1 MKNYKIE
8 SIMGD
13 NMRKKWV
20 AYNKSYELT
29 EQLRSMF
36 NISEMMARTLINR
49 GVDDIDKANTFIKAD
64 INDLYDPFL
73 LTDMEKAVDRIL
85 VAIEENEKICIYGDY
100 DVDGITSTAL
110 CVNILR
116 NLEADVMYY
125 IPVRAEE
132 GYGLNH
138 EAIEYIAEQ
147 GVNLIIT
154 VDCGIQ
160 SIDVVETVKKS
171 EMDIIITDH
180 HECGE
185 ILPDAYAVVNP
196 HRHDN
201 SYPFRE
207 LAGVGVAFKLMQA
220 VTESIGY
227 RELLYDVLDIAAI
240 GTIADVVPLLDENRI
255 IVKNGLEKLMNTENV
270 GLKALIAICDLKDKQ
285 ISSYN
290 IAFIIAPRI
299 NAAGRLAH
307 AGRCVELLITEDEA
321 LAYEIVNELEVE
333 NKERQRIEAEIL
345 EKAIAKLTADKELET
360 RKVIVLDELNWHP
373 GVIGIV
379 ASRIVEQFSK
389 PSILIGLDNGIGK
402 GSGRSMSG
410 FNLYDAMNKC
420 NELFEKFGGHEMA
433 AGLTIKSDNIEVF
446 RKKINEVA
454 EEMLQGKELIP
465 EILVDYKLE
474 PADINLEIAKQIKDL
489 EPFGM
494 GNPNPNFV
502 CRNMQ
507 VIDKKLV
514 GANSKHLS
522 LNLYDGSNN
531 IKAIAF
537 NMGNLYNVLSSNKK
551 IDIIC
556 CMDINIWNDNESVQ
570 LVIKDIKINK
580 N

>member
-1 MKNYKIE
+1 
-8 SIMGD
+8 MGGIV
-13 NMRKKWV
+13 RKKWV
-20 AYNKSYELT
+20 PYNKSYELT
-29 EQLRSMF
+29 EILKSKY
-36 NISEMMARTLINR
+36 NISEMFARTLINR
-49 GVDDIDKANTFIKAD
+49 GLDDLNKVNRFMNAD
-64 INDLYDPFL
+64 INDQYDSFL

-116 NLEADVMYY
+116 KLEADVMYY
-125 IPVRAEE
+125 IPIRADE

-138 EAIEYIAEQ
+138 DAIEYIAEQ

-154 VDCGIQ
+154 VDCGIR
-160 SIDVVETVKKS
+160 SIDVVETVKES
-171 EMDIIITDH
+171 GMNIIITDH

-185 ILPDAYAVVNP
+185 ILPDAYAVINP
-196 HRHDN
+196 HRPDC
-201 SYPFRE
+201 SYPFKE

-255 IVKNGLEKLMNTENV
+255 IVKNGLEKLMNTDNV
-270 GLKALIAICDLKDKQ
+270 GLKALIDICDLKDKQ

-299 NAAGRLAH
+299 NAAGRLAD
-307 AGRCVELLITEDEA
+307 AGRCVELLITEDKA
-321 LAYEIVNELEVE
+321 LAYEIGRELDAE

-345 EKAIAKLTADKELET
+345 EQAIAKVNAEKDFET
-360 RKVIVLDELNWHP
+360 SSVIVLDEINWHP

-389 PSILIGLDNGIGK
+389 PSILIGLDNEIGK

-410 FNLYDAMNKC
+410 FNLYEAMNKC
-420 NELFEKFGGHEMA
+420 SELFVSFGGHEMA
-433 AGLTIKSDNIEVF
+433 AGLTIKTDNIKAFKE
-446 RKKINEVA
+446 KINAVA
-454 EEMLQGKELIP
+454 KEMLQGKELLP
-465 EILVDYKLE
+465 ELLVDYKLE
-474 PADINLEIAKQIKDL
+474 PSDINLQVAKQLKDL

-507 VIDKKLV
+507 ILDKRLV

-522 LNLYDGSNN
+522 LNLYDGNN
-531 IKAIAF
+531 NVKAIAF
-537 NMGNLYNVLSSNKK
+537 NMGNLFNVLSSSKK

-556 CMDINIWNDNESVQ
+556 CMDINLWNNNENVQ
-570 LVIKDIKINK
+570 LIIKDIKINK

>member
-1 MKNYKIE
+1 
-8 SIMGD
+8 MGGIV
-13 NMRKKWV
+13 RKKWV
-20 AYNKSYELT
+20 SYNKSYELT
-29 EQLRSMF
+29 EILKSKYNINEMF
-36 NISEMMARTLINR
+36 ARTLINR
-49 GVDDIDKANTFIKAD
+49 GLDDLNKVNRFMNAD
-64 INDLYDPFL
+64 INDLYDSFL
-73 LTDMEKAVDRIL
+73 LTDMENAVDRIL

-110 CVNILR
+110 CINILR
-116 NLEADVMYY
+116 KLEADVMYY
-125 IPVRAEE
+125 IPVRADE

-138 EAIEYIAEQ
+138 DAIEYIAEQ

-154 VDCGIQ
+154 VDCGIR
-160 SIDVVETVKKS
+160 SVDVVETVKES
-171 EMDIIITDH
+171 GMNIIITDH

-185 ILPDAYAVVNP
+185 ILPDAYAVINP
-196 HRHDN
+196 HRIDS
-201 SYPFRE
+201 SYPFKE

-255 IVKNGLEKLMNTENV
+255 IVKNGLEKLMNTDNV
-270 GLKALIAICDLKDKQ
+270 GLKALIDICDLKDKQ

-299 NAAGRLAH
+299 NAAGRLAD

-321 LAYEIVNELEVE
+321 LAYEIARELDAE

-345 EKAIAKLTADKELET
+345 EQAIAKVNAEKDFET
-360 RKVIVLDELNWHP
+360 SSVIVLDEINWHP

-389 PSILIGLDNGIGK
+389 PSILIGLDNEIGK

-410 FNLYDAMNKC
+410 FNLYEAMNKC
-420 NELFEKFGGHEMA
+420 SELFVSFGGHEMA
-433 AGLTIKSDNIEVF
+433 AGLTIKTDNIEAF
-446 RKKINEVA
+446 RKKINTVA
-454 EEMLQGKELIP
+454 KDMLQGKELLP
-465 EILVDYKLE
+465 ELLVDYKLE
-474 PADINLEIAKQIKDL
+474 PSEINLQVAKQLKDL

-507 VIDKKLV
+507 ILDKRLV

-522 LNLYDGSNN
+522 LNLYDGNSNV
-531 IKAIAF
+531 KAIAF
-537 NMGNLYNVLSSNKK
+537 NMGNLFNVLSSSKK

-556 CMDINIWNDNESVQ
+556 CMDINLWNNNENVQ
-570 LVIKDIKINK
+570 LIIKDIKINK

>member
-1 MKNYKIE
+1 
-8 SIMGD
+8 MGGIV
-13 NMRKKWV
+13 RKKWV
-20 AYNKSYELT
+20 PYNKSYELT
-29 EQLRSMF
+29 EILKSKY
-36 NISEMMARTLINR
+36 NISEMFARTLINR
-49 GVDDIDKANTFIKAD
+49 GLDDLNKVNRFMNAD
-64 INDLYDPFL
+64 INDQYDSFL

-116 NLEADVMYY
+116 KLEADVMYY
-125 IPVRAEE
+125 IPIRADE

-138 EAIEYIAEQ
+138 DAIEYIAEQ

-154 VDCGIQ
+154 VDCGIR
-160 SIDVVETVKKS
+160 SIDVVETVKES
-171 EMDIIITDH
+171 GMNIIITDH

-185 ILPDAYAVVNP
+185 ILPDAYAVINP
-196 HRHDN
+196 HRPDC
-201 SYPFRE
+201 SYPFKE

-255 IVKNGLEKLMNTENV
+255 IVKNGLEKLMNTDNV
-270 GLKALIAICDLKDKQ
+270 GLKALIDICDLKDKQ

-299 NAAGRLAH
+299 NAAGRLAD
-307 AGRCVELLITEDEA
+307 AGRCVELLITEDKA
-321 LAYEIVNELEVE
+321 LAYEIGRELDAE

-345 EKAIAKLTADKELET
+345 EQAIAKVNAEKDFET
-360 RKVIVLDELNWHP
+360 SSVIVLDEINWHP

-389 PSILIGLDNGIGK
+389 PSILIGLDNEIGK

-410 FNLYDAMNKC
+410 LNLYEAMNKC
-420 NELFEKFGGHEMA
+420 SELFVSFGGHEMA
-433 AGLTIKSDNIEVF
+433 AGLTIKTDNIKAFKE
-446 RKKINEVA
+446 KINAVA
-454 EEMLQGKELIP
+454 KEMLQGKELLP
-465 EILVDYKLE
+465 ELLVDYKLE
-474 PADINLEIAKQIKDL
+474 PSDINLQVAKQLKDL

-507 VIDKKLV
+507 ILDKRLV

-522 LNLYDGSNN
+522 LNLYDGNN
-531 IKAIAF
+531 NVKAIAF
-537 NMGNLYNVLSSNKK
+537 NMGNLFNVLSSSKK

-556 CMDINIWNDNESVQ
+556 CMDINLWNNNENVQ
-570 LVIKDIKINK
+570 LIIKDIKINK

>member
-1 MKNYKIE
+1 
-8 SIMGD
+8 MGGKV
-13 NMRKKWV
+13 RKKWV

-29 EQLRSMF
+29 DQLRSRF
-36 NISEMMARTLINR
+36 NISEMLARALINR
-49 GVDDIDKANTFIKAD
+49 GVDSIEKANRFMKAD
-64 INDLYDPFL
+64 INDLYDSFL
-73 LTDMEKAVDRIL
+73 LNDMEKAVDRIL

-116 NLEADVMYY
+116 KLEADVMYY
-125 IPVRAEE
+125 LPVRAEE

-154 VDCGIQ
+154 VDCGIR
-160 SIDVVETVKKS
+160 SIDVVETVKES
-171 EMDIIITDH
+171 GMNIIITDH

-196 HRHDN
+196 HRPDS
-201 SYPFRE
+201 SYPFKE

-255 IVKNGLEKLMNTENV
+255 IVKNGLEKLLTTENV
-270 GLKALIAICDLKDKQ
+270 GLKALIDICDLKDKP

-299 NAAGRLAH
+299 NAAGRLAD

-321 LAYEIVNELEVE
+321 LAYSIAKELEVE

-345 EKAIAKLTADKELET
+345 EQAVAKVTADKDLES
-360 RKVIVLDELNWHP
+360 RKVIVLDDLNWHP

-389 PSILIGLDNGIGK
+389 PSILIGLDNEIGK

-410 FNLYDAMNKC
+410 FNLYEAMNKC
-420 NELFEKFGGHEMA
+420 SDLLEKFGGHEMA
-433 AGLTIKSDNIEVF
+433 AGLTIKEDNIEAF
-446 RKKINEVA
+446 RKKINEIAKV
-454 EEMLQGKELIP
+454 MLQGKELSP
-465 EILVDYKLE
+465 ELLVDYKLE
-474 PADINLEIAKQIKDL
+474 PADINLQIAKQLKDL

-514 GANSKHLS
+514 GANNKHLS
-522 LNLYDGSNN
+522 LNLYDGNN
-531 IKAIAF
+531 NVKAIAF
-537 NMGNLYNVLSSNKK
+537 NMGNLFNVLSSNKK

-556 CMDINIWNDNESVQ
+556 CMDINVWNNNESVQ
-570 LVIKDIKINK
+570 LVIKDIKLNK

>member
-1 MKNYKIE
+1 
-8 SIMGD
+8 
-13 NMRKKWV
+13 MRKKWV

-29 EQLRSMF
+29 EQLKSTF
-36 NISEMMARTLINR
+36 NISEMLARTLINR
-49 GVDDIDKANTFIKAD
+49 GIDDIEKAERFIKAD
-64 INDLYDPFL
+64 INDLHDAFL
-73 LTDMEKAVDRIL
+73 MTDMEKAIDRIL

-116 NLEADVMYY
+116 KLEADVMYY
-125 IPVRAEE
+125 IPIRADE

-138 EAIEYIAEQ
+138 EAIDYIAEQ

-154 VDCGIQ
+154 VDCGIR
-160 SIDVVETVKKS
+160 SVDVVEKVNES
-171 EMDIIITDH
+171 GMNIIITDH

-185 ILPDAYAVVNP
+185 ILPDAYAVINP
-196 HRHDN
+196 HRQDSN
-201 SYPFRE
+201 YPFNE

-227 RELLYDVLDIAAI
+227 RELLYDVLDLAAV

-255 IVKNGLEKLMNTENV
+255 IVKNGLEKLMTTENV
-270 GLKALIAICDLKDKQ
+270 GLKALIDICDLKDKQ

-299 NAAGRLAH
+299 NAAGRLAD

-321 LAYEIVNELEVE
+321 LAYTIAKELEVE
-333 NKERQRIEAEIL
+333 NKERQRIEADIL
-345 EKAIAKLTADKELET
+345 EQAIAKVIADKDLES
-360 RKVIVLDELNWHP
+360 KKIIVLDEQNWHP

-389 PSILIGLDNGIGK
+389 PTIMIGRDQEIGK

-410 FNLYDAMNKC
+410 FNLYEAMNKC
-420 NELFEKFGGHEMA
+420 SELFEKFGGHEMA
-433 AGLTIKSDNIEVF
+433 AGLTIKACNIDAF
-446 RKKINEVA
+446 RKKINEIAV
-454 EEMLQGKELIP
+454 EMLQGKELLP
-465 EILVDYKLE
+465 ELLVDYKLE
-474 PADINLEIAKQIKDL
+474 PADINLQTAKQLKDL

-514 GANSKHLS
+514 GANNKHLS
-522 LNLYDGSNN
+522 LNLYDGNN
-531 IKAIAF
+531 NVKAIAF
-537 NMGNLYNVLSSNKK
+537 NMGNLFNLLSSNNK

-556 CMDINIWNDNESVQ
+556 CMDINLWNNNETVQ

>member
-1 MKNYKIE
+1 
-8 SIMGD
+8 
-13 NMRKKWV
+13 MRKKWV
-20 AYNKSYELT
+20 AYNKSYELI
-29 EQLRSMF
+29 EELKSKF
-36 NISEMMARTLINR
+36 NISEMLARTLINR
-49 GVDDIDKANTFIKAD
+49 GLDDIDKVNRFIKAD
-64 INDLYDPFL
+64 INDLYDSFL

-116 NLEADVMYY
+116 KLEADVIYY

-138 EAIEYIAEQ
+138 EAIAHIAEQ
-147 GVNLIIT
+147 DVNLIIT
-154 VDCGIQ
+154 VDCGIR
-160 SIDVVETVKKS
+160 SVDVVETVKES
-171 EMDIIITDH
+171 GMNIIITDH

-196 HRHDN
+196 HRHDS
-201 SYPFRE
+201 SYPFKE

-270 GLKALIAICDLKDKQ
+270 GLKALIDICDLKEKQ

-299 NAAGRLAH
+299 NAAGRLAD

-321 LAYEIVNELEVE
+321 LAYSIVKELEVE

-345 EKAIAKLTADKELET
+345 EQAVAKLTAEKDFENS
-360 RKVIVLDELNWHP
+360 KVLVLDELNWHP

-389 PSILIGLDNGIGK
+389 PSILIGVDNEIGK

-410 FNLYDAMNKC
+410 FNLYEAMNKC
-420 NELFEKFGGHEMA
+420 SELLEKFGGHEMA
-433 AGLTIKSDNIEVF
+433 AGLTIKAGNIEAF
-446 RKKINEVA
+446 RKKINEIA
-454 EEMLQGKELIP
+454 EDMLQGKELSP
-465 EILVDYKLE
+465 ELLVDYKLE
-474 PADINLEIAKQIKDL
+474 PADINLQIAKKLKDL

-514 GANSKHLS
+514 GANNKHLS
-522 LNLYDGSNN
+522 LNLYDGNN
-531 IKAIAF
+531 NVKAIAF
-537 NMGNLYNVLSSNKK
+537 NMGNLFNVLSSSKK

-556 CMDINIWNDNESVQ
+556 CMDINLWNNNENVQ
-570 LVIKDIKINK
+570 LIIKDIKINK

>member
-1 MKNYKIE
+1 
-8 SIMGD
+8 
-13 NMRKKWV
+13 MRKKWV
-20 AYNKSYELT
+20 PYNKNYELT

-36 NISEMMARTLINR
+36 NISEMFARTLINR
-49 GVDDIDKANTFIKAD
+49 GLDNIDKVNRFIKSD
-64 INDLYDPFL
+64 INDLYDSFL
-73 LTDMEKAVDRIL
+73 LTDMEEAVDRIL

-116 NLEADVMYY
+116 KLEADVMYY

-132 GYGLNH
+132 GYGLNK
-138 EAIEYIAEQ
+138 EAIDYIAEQ

-154 VDCGIQ
+154 VDCGIR
-160 SIDVVETVKKS
+160 SVDVVEKVN
-171 EMDIIITDH
+171 EMEMNIIITDH
-180 HECGE
+180 HECGD

-196 HRHDN
+196 HRHDSN
-201 SYPFRE
+201 YPFKE
-207 LAGVGVAFKLMQA
+207 LAGVGVAFKLMQGI
-220 VTESIGY
+220 TESIGY
-227 RELLYDVLDIAAI
+227 KELLYDVLDIAAI

-255 IVKNGLEKLMNTENV
+255 IVKNGLEALMNTENV
-270 GLKALIAICDLKDKQ
+270 GLKALIDICDLKDKQ
-285 ISSYN
+285 INSYN
-290 IAFIIAPRI
+290 IAFMIAPRI
-299 NAAGRLAH
+299 NAAGRLAD
-307 AGRCVELLITEDEA
+307 ASRCVELLITEDEA
-321 LAYEIVNELEVE
+321 LAYEIAKELEVE

-345 EKAIAKLTADKELET
+345 EQAIAKVTADKDLENS
-360 RKVIVLDELNWHP
+360 KVIVLDELNWHP

-389 PSILIGLDNGIGK
+389 PAILIGRDKDIGK

-410 FNLYDAMNKC
+410 FNLYEAMNNCSK
-420 NELFEKFGGHEMA
+420 LFEKFGGHEMA
-433 AGLTIKSDNIEVF
+433 AGLTIKADNIGAF

-454 EEMLQGKELIP
+454 AEMLQGKELIP

-474 PADINLEIAKQIKDL
+474 PADINLQVAKQLKEL

-514 GANSKHLS
+514 GANNKHLS
-522 LNLYDGSNN
+522 LNLYDGNN
-531 IKAIAF
+531 NVKAIAF
-537 NMGNLYNVLSSNKK
+537 NMGNLFNVLSSNKK

-556 CMDINIWNDNESVQ
+556 CMDINQWNNNENVQ
-570 LVIKDIKINK
+570 LVIKDIKLNK

>member
-1 MKNYKIE
+1 
-8 SIMGD
+8 
-13 NMRKKWV
+13 MRKKWV

-29 EQLRSMF
+29 DQLRSKF
-36 NISEMMARTLINR
+36 NISEMLARALINR
-49 GVDDIDKANTFIKAD
+49 GVDSIEKANRFIKAD
-64 INDLYDPFL
+64 INDLYDSFL
-73 LTDMEKAVDRIL
+73 LNDMEKAVDRIL

-116 NLEADVMYY
+116 KLEADVMYY
-125 IPVRAEE
+125 LPVRAEE

-138 EAIEYIAEQ
+138 EAIGYIAEQ

-154 VDCGIQ
+154 VDCGIR
-160 SIDVVETVKKS
+160 SIDVVETVKES
-171 EMDIIITDH
+171 GMNIIITDH

-196 HRHDN
+196 HRPDS
-201 SYPFRE
+201 SYPFKE
-207 LAGVGVAFKLMQA
+207 LAGVGVAFKVMQA

-255 IVKNGLEKLMNTENV
+255 IVKNGLEKLLTTENV
-270 GLKALIAICDLKDKQ
+270 GLKALIDICDLKDKP

-299 NAAGRLAH
+299 NAAGRLAD

-321 LAYEIVNELEVE
+321 LAYSIAKELEVE

-345 EKAIAKLTADKELET
+345 EQAVAKVTADKDLES
-360 RKVIVLDELNWHP
+360 RKVIVLDDLNWHP

-389 PSILIGLDNGIGK
+389 PSILIGLDNKIGK

-410 FNLYDAMNKC
+410 FNLYEAMNKC
-420 NELFEKFGGHEMA
+420 SDLLEKFGGHEMA
-433 AGLTIKSDNIEVF
+433 AGLTIKEDNIEAF
-446 RKKINEVA
+446 RKKINEIAKV
-454 EEMLQGKELIP
+454 MLQGKELSP
-465 EILVDYKLE
+465 ELLVDYRLE
-474 PADINLEIAKQIKDL
+474 PADINLQIAKQLKDL

-514 GANSKHLS
+514 GANNKHLS
-522 LNLYDGSNN
+522 LNLYDGNN
-531 IKAIAF
+531 NVKAIAF
-537 NMGNLYNVLSSNKK
+537 NMGNLFNVLSSNKK

-556 CMDINIWNDNESVQ
+556 CMDINVWNNNESVQ
-570 LVIKDIKINK
+570 LVIKDIKLNK

>member
-1 MKNYKIE
+1 
-8 SIMGD
+8 MGGIV
-13 NMRKKWV
+13 RKKWV
-20 AYNKSYELT
+20 PYNKSYELT
-29 EQLRSMF
+29 EILKSKY
-36 NISEMMARTLINR
+36 NISEMFARTLINR
-49 GVDDIDKANTFIKAD
+49 GLDDLNKVNRFMNAD
-64 INDLYDPFL
+64 INDLYDSFL
-73 LTDMEKAVDRIL
+73 LTDMENAVDRIL

-110 CVNILR
+110 CINILR
-116 NLEADVMYY
+116 KLEADVMYY
-125 IPVRAEE
+125 IPVRADE

-138 EAIEYIAEQ
+138 DAIEYIAEQ

-154 VDCGIQ
+154 VDCGIR
-160 SIDVVETVKKS
+160 SVDVVETVKES
-171 EMDIIITDH
+171 GMNIIITDH

-185 ILPDAYAVVNP
+185 ILPDAYAVINP
-196 HRHDN
+196 HRHDS
-201 SYPFRE
+201 SYPFKE

-255 IVKNGLEKLMNTENV
+255 IVKNGLEKLMNTDNV
-270 GLKALIAICDLKDKQ
+270 GLKALIDICDLKDKQ

-299 NAAGRLAH
+299 NAAGRLAD
-307 AGRCVELLITEDEA
+307 AGRCVELLITEDKA
-321 LAYEIVNELEVE
+321 LAYEIGRELDAE

-345 EKAIAKLTADKELET
+345 EQAIAKVNAEKDFET
-360 RKVIVLDELNWHP
+360 SSVIVLDEINWHP

-389 PSILIGLDNGIGK
+389 PSILIGLDNEIGK

-410 FNLYDAMNKC
+410 FNLYEAMNKC
-420 NELFEKFGGHEMA
+420 SELFVSFGGHEMA
-433 AGLTIKSDNIEVF
+433 AGLTIKTDNIEAF
-446 RKKINEVA
+446 RKKINTVA
-454 EEMLQGKELIP
+454 KDMLQGKELLP
-465 EILVDYKLE
+465 ELLVDYKLE
-474 PADINLEIAKQIKDL
+474 PSEINLQVAKQLKDL

-507 VIDKKLV
+507 ILDKRLV

-522 LNLYDGSNN
+522 LNLYDGNSNV
-531 IKAIAF
+531 KAIAF
-537 NMGNLYNVLSSNKK
+537 NMGNLFNVLSSSKK

-556 CMDINIWNDNESVQ
+556 CMDINLWNNNENVQ
-570 LVIKDIKINK
+570 LIIKDIKINK

>member
-1 MKNYKIE
+1 
-8 SIMGD
+8 MGGIV
-13 NMRKKWV
+13 RKKWV
-20 AYNKSYELT
+20 PYNKSYELT
-29 EQLRSMF
+29 EILKSKY
-36 NISEMMARTLINR
+36 NISEMFARTLINR
-49 GVDDIDKANTFIKAD
+49 GLDDLNKVNRFMNAD
-64 INDLYDPFL
+64 INDQYDSFL

-116 NLEADVMYY
+116 KLEADVMYY
-125 IPVRAEE
+125 IPIRADE

-138 EAIEYIAEQ
+138 DAIEYIAEQ

-154 VDCGIQ
+154 VDCGIR
-160 SIDVVETVKKS
+160 SIDVVETVKES
-171 EMDIIITDH
+171 GMNIIITDH

-185 ILPDAYAVVNP
+185 ILPDAFAVINP
-196 HRHDN
+196 HRLDS
-201 SYPFRE
+201 SYPFKE

-255 IVKNGLEKLMNTENV
+255 IVKNGLEKLMNTDNV
-270 GLKALIAICDLKDKQ
+270 GLKALIDICDLKDKQ

-299 NAAGRLAH
+299 NAAGRLAD

-321 LAYEIVNELEVE
+321 LAYEIARELDAE

-345 EKAIAKLTADKELET
+345 EQAIAKVNAEKDFET
-360 RKVIVLDELNWHP
+360 SSVIVLDEINWHP

-389 PSILIGLDNGIGK
+389 PSILIGLDNEIGK

-410 FNLYDAMNKC
+410 FNLYEAMNKC
-420 NELFEKFGGHEMA
+420 SELFVSFGGHEMA
-433 AGLTIKSDNIEVF
+433 AGLTIKTDNIEAF
-446 RKKINEVA
+446 RKKINTVA
-454 EEMLQGKELIP
+454 KDMLQGKELLP
-465 EILVDYKLE
+465 ELLVDYKLE
-474 PADINLEIAKQIKDL
+474 PSEINLQVAKQLKDL

-507 VIDKKLV
+507 ILDKRLV

-522 LNLYDGSNN
+522 LNLYDGNSNV
-531 IKAIAF
+531 KAIAF
-537 NMGNLYNVLSSNKK
+537 NMGNLFNVLSSSKK

-556 CMDINIWNDNESVQ
+556 CMDINLWNNNENVQ
-570 LVIKDIKINK
+570 LIIKDIKINK

>member
-1 MKNYKIE
+1 
-8 SIMGD
+8 MGGIV
-13 NMRKKWV
+13 RKKWV
-20 AYNKSYELT
+20 PYNKSYELT
-29 EQLRSMF
+29 EILKSKY
-36 NISEMMARTLINR
+36 NISEMFARTLINR
-49 GVDDIDKANTFIKAD
+49 GLDDLNKVNRFMNAD
-64 INDLYDPFL
+64 INDQYDSFL

-116 NLEADVMYY
+116 KLEADVMYY
-125 IPVRAEE
+125 IPIRADE

-138 EAIEYIAEQ
+138 DAIEYIAEQ

-154 VDCGIQ
+154 VDCGIR
-160 SIDVVETVKKS
+160 SVDVVETVKES
-171 EMDIIITDH
+171 GINIIITDH

-185 ILPDAYAVVNP
+185 ILPDAYAVINP
-196 HRHDN
+196 HRLDS
-201 SYPFRE
+201 SYPFKE

-255 IVKNGLEKLMNTENV
+255 IVKNGLEKLMNTDNV
-270 GLKALIAICDLKDKQ
+270 GLKALIDICDLKDKQ

-299 NAAGRLAH
+299 NAAGRLAD
-307 AGRCVELLITEDEA
+307 AGRCVELLITEDKA
-321 LAYEIVNELEVE
+321 LAYEIGRELDAE

-345 EKAIAKLTADKELET
+345 EQAIAKVNAEKDFET
-360 RKVIVLDELNWHP
+360 SSVIVLDEINWHP

-389 PSILIGLDNGIGK
+389 PSILIGLDNEIGK

-410 FNLYDAMNKC
+410 FNLYEAMNKC
-420 NELFEKFGGHEMA
+420 SELFVSFGGHEMA
-433 AGLTIKSDNIEVF
+433 AGLTIKTDNIKAFKE
-446 RKKINEVA
+446 KINAVA
-454 EEMLQGKELIP
+454 KEMLQGKELLP
-465 EILVDYKLE
+465 ELLVDYKLE
-474 PADINLEIAKQIKDL
+474 PSDINLQVAKQLKDL

-507 VIDKKLV
+507 ILDKRLV

-522 LNLYDGSNN
+522 LNLYDGNN
-531 IKAIAF
+531 NVKAIAF
-537 NMGNLYNVLSSNKK
+537 NMGNLFNVLSSSKK

-556 CMDINIWNDNESVQ
+556 CMDINLWNNNENVQ
-570 LVIKDIKINK
+570 LIIKDIKINK